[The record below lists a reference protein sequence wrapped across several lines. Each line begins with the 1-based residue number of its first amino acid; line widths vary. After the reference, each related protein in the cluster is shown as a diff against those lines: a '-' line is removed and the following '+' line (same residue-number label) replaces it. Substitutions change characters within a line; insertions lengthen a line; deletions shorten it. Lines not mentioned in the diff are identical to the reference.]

1 MTGGGGGEATSFV
14 VSEVVTGTANAGQ
27 GSKFGTATVTL
38 LDNLGQ
44 PVSGA
49 TVTGDFSGT
58 WSESGTAVTDAQGV
72 ASFTTSSTAKGNVTV
87 NFCVS
92 GVSGSTLTFDAGGST
107 GLCP

>member
-1 MTGGGGGEATSFV
+1 M
-14 VSEVVTGTANAGQ
+14 
-27 GSKFGTATVTL
+27 
-38 LDNLGQ
+38 
-44 PVSGA
+44 SGA

-92 GVSGSTLTFDAGGST
+92 SVTGTALTLGLAGNEAVGAGRSDRRAT
-107 GLCP
+107 RRSRVGDRAVAPAERQKRRRS